1 MIWLLVLFIC
11 FSFFV
16 ELKSSAI
23 SSLCLMFFFWVLLVT
38 QLSFSLKNFLILNP
52 GETLLLDSSIINF
65 FFTFLFLFV
74 TVYFWQI
81 FFSKMNKKMEFA
93 TLIFFILVLG
103 LLLFKMNNFLE
114 IFVVIEALSFI
125 AYILAGFEKDTKIA
139 SSVGIQYLIIGSIS
153 SIFLALSFIL
163 VYNQFSTTTFLNLLL
178 INLNFFEEQFFSMNS
193 ASFFIENNLIFLS
206 IFNLKNIYTFIKKYF
221 VKSLTL
227 ILSLFMMKSNNIK
240 LDNEK
245 PSTLMSGS
253 PFDGHFKNNF
263 GISMEDAVIIMEKKG
278 QLLAEQYSFIFFE
291 WWNWKTWVHEYFPE
305 PNSEAYNIFW
315 NLVKTKIK
323 DHDFKFFFNRD
334 YFVEQVMNH
343 YTELKV
349 TGDLWM
355 YDGWS
360 MDMQVETEVIN
371 FFNDWAAS
379 PGNLSLGYK
388 VKHHYSSENFPFTY
402 KSSDELVYTGE
413 PVIYS
418 PIQEG
423 VTSQNGV
430 ENETK
435 ITSVPTETSKS
446 EKKNKKDDD
455 GGDDSGGTSH
465 TEDSSS
471 LEGEVETT
479 SIDDSVNSIIAELF
493 DFNSEVLSN
502 TLFLNLEQWNFSIY
516 GTIIIVLSFLIGTL
530 FYKIKG
536 APFHI
541 WAPTVYTRM
550 PTGSMVILVT
560 IFTLIFSLYF
570 FQLFFKIFYLYSN
583 FFSQFFILGGI
594 LSLIFGF
601 LGAFDQKILKKFFI
615 YSSIG
620 HVAFLLFSFIAPYTF
635 QSGTSL
641 LMYLLIY
648 LVSTFLLWFL
658 ITHNTK
664 KIEFLSNLLVNIKE
678 NSLYFFLFV
687 IIVFS
692 MSGIPPLAGFFIK
705 FDILSI
711 LALSNEFL
719 ILFITL
725 LITVA
730 SFYYYLRLVKISS
743 FENFKSYL
751 LQFLKIES
759 FWVYIRLVFLFVFIM
774 LLLFF
779 PIIFEQSFYYVLS
792 FIF

>member
-402 KSSDELVYTGE
+402 KSSDELIYTGE

>member
-38 QLSFSLKNFLILNP
+38 QLSFSLKDFLVLSP

-178 INLNFFEEQFFSMNS
+178 INLNFFEEQFFSIDS
-193 ASFFIENNLIFLS
+193 ASFFIENNLIFFS
-206 IFNLKNIYTFIKKYF
+206 IFNLKNIYTFIKNYLI
-221 VKSLTL
+221 KSLTVVSSFF
-227 ILSLFMMKSNNIK
+227 IINSNSIK
-240 LDNEK
+240 LDNEFNSF
-245 PSTLMSGS
+245 PNGGS
-253 PFDGHFKNNF
+253 PFSGQFKNNF
-263 GISMEDAVIIMEKKG
+263 GISLEDATMIMEKKSE
-278 QLLAEQYSFIFFE
+278 LLAQEYSSLFFG
-291 WWNWKTWVHEYFPE
+291 WWNWKTWVHGQFPE
-305 PNSEAYNIFW
+305 KNSEAYNIFW

-323 DHDFKFFFNRD
+323 DFDFKFFSDRE
-334 YFVEQVMNH
+334 YFF
-343 YTELKV
+343 TEVKTSYLEIKV

-355 YDGWS
+355 YDGLDAS
-360 MDMQVETEVIN
+360 MQVEKQVIN
-371 FFNDWAAS
+371 FFNDWSAK
-379 PGNLSLGYK
+379 PGMLDLGYK
-388 VKHHYSSENFPFTY
+388 VKHHYSSGNHPFTY
-402 KSSDELVYTGE
+402 KSSDELVNN
-413 PVIYS
+413 VDS
-418 PIQEG
+418 
-423 VTSQNGV
+423 TSYILNGKDL
-430 ENETK
+430 ESKEDL
-435 ITSVPTETSKS
+435 TSTEKTKS
-446 EKKNKKDDD
+446 ENKKKDSDDDD
-455 GGDDSGGTSH
+455 GSNGGNSGEG
-465 TEDSSS
+465 SSS
-471 LEGEVETT
+471 NEETPSAETEVDTT
-479 SIDDSVNSIIAELF
+479 SVEDTVNSIVAELF
-493 DFNSEVLSN
+493 DFNWEVLSN
-502 TLFLNLEQWNFSIY
+502 SLVLNLEQWNFSIY

-541 WAPTVYTRM
+541 WAPTIYTRM
-550 PTGSMVILVT
+550 PTGSMVVLVT

-601 LGAFDQKILKKFFI
+601 LGAFDQKLLKKFFI

-664 KIEFLSNLLVNIKE
+664 KVEFLSNLLVNIKE

-719 ILFITL
+719 ILFTTL

-751 LQFLKIES
+751 LQFLKIEN

-774 LLLFF
+774 FLLFF

>member
-1 MIWLLVLFIC
+1 MIWLLILFIC

-38 QLSFSLKNFLILNP
+38 QLSFSLKDFLILNP

-178 INLNFFEEQFFSMNS
+178 INLNFFEEQFFSIDS
-193 ASFFIENNLIFLS
+193 TSFFIENNLIFLS

-221 VKSLTL
+221 VKSSTL
-227 ILSLFMMKSNNIK
+227 LLSLFMMKLNNVK
-240 LDNEK
+240 LDNENI
-245 PSTLMSGS
+245 SQN
-253 PFDGHFKNNF
+253 PFDGQFKNNF
-263 GISMEDAVIIMEKKG
+263 GISLEEATEIMEKKG
-278 QLLAEQYSFIFFE
+278 QLLAENYSLMFFE
-291 WWNWKTWVHEYFPE
+291 WWNLNTWFKTVYPE
-305 PNSEAYNIFW
+305 RGSDAYTIFW
-315 NLVKTKIK
+315 NIVKDKITSF
-323 DHDFKFFFNRD
+323 DMKFFFNRD
-334 YFVEQVMNH
+334 YFFKEVYTR
-343 YTELKV
+343 YTEIKV

-355 YDGWS
+355 HDTWS
-360 MDMQVETEVIN
+360 VDMEGDNSIMN

-379 PGNLSLGYK
+379 PGELSLGYK
-388 VKHHYSSENFPFTY
+388 VKHHYSSENYPFTY
-402 KSSDELVYTGE
+402 KSSDELINKVEPYILHGE
-413 PVIYS
+413 NISNEVIS
-418 PIQEG
+418 E
-423 VTSQNGV
+423 VTDKESQ
-430 ENETK
+430 K
-435 ITSVPTETSKS
+435 SDSK
-446 EKKNKKDDD
+446 KKSDDDD
-455 GGDDSGGTSH
+455 GNNSGGSSASEEEVPS
-465 TEDSSS
+465 TEDGDTS
-471 LEGEVETT
+471 
-479 SIDDSVNSIIAELF
+479 SIDDTVSNIIAELF
-493 DFNSEVLSN
+493 DFNWEILSN
-502 TLFLNLEQWNFSIY
+502 NLFLNLDQWNFSIY

-541 WAPTVYTRM
+541 WAPTIYTRM
-550 PTGSMVILVT
+550 PTGSMVVLVT

-570 FQLFFKIFYLYSN
+570 FQLFFKVFYLYSN

-641 LMYLLIY
+641 LMYLFIY

-751 LQFLKIES
+751 LQFLKIEN

-774 LLLFF
+774 FLLFF

>member
-38 QLSFSLKNFLILNP
+38 QLSFSLKNFLILNL

-291 WWNWKTWVHEYFPE
+291 WWNWKTWVHGSFPE

-334 YFVEQVMNH
+334 YFFEQVMNH

-413 PVIYS
+413 PIIYS
-418 PIQEG
+418 PVQGG

-430 ENETK
+430 ENETES
-435 ITSVPTETSKS
+435 SVSTEISKS

-455 GGDDSGGTSH
+455 SGDDSGGSSY
-465 TEDSSS
+465 TEESSS
-471 LEGEVETT
+471 PEGEVETT
-479 SIDDSVNSIIAELF
+479 SVEDTVNSIIAELF

-550 PTGSMVILVT
+550 PTGSMIILVT

-687 IIVFS
+687 IIIFS

>member
-16 ELKSSAI
+16 ELRSSAI

-38 QLSFSLKNFLILNP
+38 QLSFPLQKFLIVNP
-52 GETLLLDSSIINF
+52 VNTFVLDSSILNF
-65 FFTFLFLFV
+65 LFTFLFLFV
-74 TVYFWQI
+74 TIYFWQI

-93 TLIFFILVLG
+93 TLIFFILILG
-103 LLLFKMNNFLE
+103 ILIFKMNNFLE
-114 IFVVIEALSFI
+114 IFVIIEALSFI
-125 AYILAGFEKDTKIA
+125 AYILAGFERDTKIA

-163 VYNQFSTTTFLNLLL
+163 IYNQFSTTTFLNLLL
-178 INLNFFEEQFFSMNS
+178 INLNFFEEQFFLLESS
-193 ASFFIENNLIFLS
+193 SFFIDNSLFFFS
-206 IFNLKNIYTFIKKYF
+206 IINLKNFYTFIKKYII
-221 VKSLTL
+221 KSFFLVA
-227 ILSLFMMKSNNIK
+227 SLFTIKSQTAS
-240 LDNEK
+240 LDNEI
-245 PSTLMSGS
+245 PTS
-253 PFDGHFKNNF
+253 PFSGQLQNLF
-263 GISMEDAVIIMEKKG
+263 GITLDEGIAIAEQKG
-278 QLLAEQYSFIFFE
+278 NLLAEQYSLLFFE
-291 WWNWKTWVHEYFPE
+291 WWNWKTWAYGCFPE
-305 PNSEAYNIFW
+305 KNSDAYSIFW
-315 NLVKTKIK
+315 NIVWYRVKAF
-323 DHDFKFFFNRD
+323 DFKFFVDRE
-334 YFVEQVMNH
+334 YFKQWIYANYVDHRVI
-343 YTELKV
+343 
-349 TGDLWM
+349 GDLFM

-360 MDMQVETEVIN
+360 GDIFEETSVIN
-371 FFNDWAAS
+371 FFNDWSAN
-379 PGNLSLGYK
+379 PGELTLGYK
-388 VKHHYSSENFPFTY
+388 IKLYYSSNEFPFTY
-402 KSSDELVYTGE
+402 RSS
-413 PVIYS
+413 
-418 PIQEG
+418 
-423 VTSQNGV
+423 
-430 ENETK
+430 
-435 ITSVPTETSKS
+435 S
-446 EKKNKKDDD
+446 EKIQQFEHVVLSVGENGEITTRFVGEKNKKDGPDNGDD
-455 GGDDSGGTSH
+455 GGGNNFRIEDESVSSEISEESATS
-465 TEDSSS
+465 
-471 LEGEVETT
+471 
-479 SIDDSVNSIIAELF
+479 SVHKIISDLF
-493 DFNSEVLSN
+493 DFNWEIFSDSLI
-502 TLFLNLEQWNFSIY
+502 FNLEQWNFSIY
-516 GTIIIVLSFLIGTL
+516 GTILIVLSFLIGTL

-541 WAPTVYTRM
+541 WAPTIYTRM

-560 IFTLIFSLYF
+560 IYTLIFSLYF

-583 FFSQFFILGGI
+583 FLSQFFILGGI

-620 HVAFLLFSFIAPYTF
+620 HVAFLLFAFIAPYTF

-641 LMYLLIY
+641 IMYLLIY

-705 FDILSI
+705 FDVLSI

-751 LQFLKIES
+751 LHFLKIES
-759 FWVYIRLVFLFVFIM
+759 FWVYIRLVFLFLFITF
-774 LLLFF
+774 LLFF
-779 PIIFEQSFYYVLS
+779 PLIFEQSFYYVLS